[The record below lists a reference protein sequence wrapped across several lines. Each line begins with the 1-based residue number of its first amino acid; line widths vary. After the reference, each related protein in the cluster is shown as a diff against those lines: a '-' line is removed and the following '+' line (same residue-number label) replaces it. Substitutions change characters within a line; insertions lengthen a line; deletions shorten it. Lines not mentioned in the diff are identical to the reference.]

1 MKFGGT
7 SVGDAERIRGAATIA
22 RGYAEQGETVVV
34 VSAVS
39 GVTDMLITAAQRASE
54 KQLFEALELVLNV
67 RKRHAEIVEKLG
79 LKSSESAALQGEVQA
94 LVGELQ
100 NFIQSVS
107 ILGEVTP
114 RTLDYI
120 SGIGERLS
128 SRLVAA
134 ALRGEGCPA
143 QAVESTRFLITDDAF
158 GNAFP
163 YLIHTTERAQAVLG
177 PLLEGGVVP
186 VVTGFIGATEDGFTT
201 TLGRG
206 GSDYSA

>member
-7 SVGDAERIRGAATIA
+7 SLGDADRIRGVAGIVRDAAQTD
-22 RGYAEQGETVVV
+22 RVVVV

-39 GVTDMLITAAQRASE
+39 SVTDTLIMAAQRAAE
-54 KQLFEALELVLNV
+54 KQVFEALQLVLNV
-67 RKRHAEIVEKLG
+67 QKRHAEIVEG
-79 LKSSESAALQGEVQA
+79 LQLDGEKAGLHSEVQA
-94 LVGELQ
+94 LIGELQ

-128 SRLVAA
+128 CRLVAA
-134 ALRGEGCPA
+134 ALRGAGRRAE
-143 QAVESTRFLITDDAF
+143 AVEATRFLVTDDAF

-163 YLIHTTERAQAVLG
+163 YLTHTEERARAVLG
-177 PLLEGGVVP
+177 PLLESGLVP
-186 VVTGFIGATEDGFTT
+186 VVTGFIGA
-201 TLGRG
+201 
-206 GSDYSA
+206 

>member
-7 SVGDAERIRGAATIA
+7 SVGDAERMKGVA
-22 RGYAEQGETVVV
+22 RIVRDSAQAQNVVVV

-39 GVTDMLITAAQRASE
+39 GVTDTLIMAAQRAAE
-54 KQLFEALELVLNV
+54 KQVFEALQLVLNV
-67 RKRHAEIVEKLG
+67 QKRHAEIVEG
-79 LKSSESAALQGEVQA
+79 LQLNSEKSALQNEVQA

-128 SRLVAA
+128 CRLVAA
-134 ALRGEGCPA
+134 ALR
-143 QAVESTRFLITDDAF
+143 
-158 GNAFP
+158 
-163 YLIHTTERAQAVLG
+163 
-177 PLLEGGVVP
+177 
-186 VVTGFIGATEDGFTT
+186 
-201 TLGRG
+201 
-206 GSDYSA
+206 

>member
-7 SVGDAERIRGAATIA
+7 SVGNAERIKGVAEITKS
-22 RGYAEQGETVVV
+22 YAEKDDVIVV

-39 GVTDMLITAAQRASE
+39 GVTDMLILAAQRAAA
-54 KQLFEALELVLNV
+54 KQGFEALQLVLNV
-67 RKRHAEIVEKLG
+67 QKLHADIIEGLQLDGEKATLT
-79 LKSSESAALQGEVQA
+79 GEVQA
-94 LVGELQ
+94 LMRELQ

-128 SRLVAA
+128 CRLVAA
-134 ALRGEGCPA
+134 ALRAADCRAEA
-143 QAVESTRFLITDDAF
+143 LEATRFLVTDDNF

-163 YLIHTTERAQAVLG
+163 FRIHT
-177 PLLEGGVVP
+177 
-186 VVTGFIGATEDGFTT
+186 
-201 TLGRG
+201 
-206 GSDYSA
+206 